1 MRLDCKDRYEW
12 TLLWRDSQKD
22 ESGRFYGHSFYRDS
36 ITGKVSIKDMSGP
49 TPDQTDD
56 GVLWLDTSRP
66 MVFWIEDGKMRASLP
81 VMGRYYGSVSPEK
94 SYCIMLW
101 PDAIKAAKEFG
112 YRVTLGEGVQA
123 YAAAVFEVV
132 NLFIK
137 NGGNR

>member
-1 MRLDCKDRYEW
+1 MRLGDKTKYEW
-12 TLLWRDSQKD
+12 TLLWRDSQTD
-22 ESGRFYGHSFYRDS
+22 ERGRFYGHSFYRDDL
-36 ITGKVSIKDMSGP
+36 TGRVSIKDMSGD

-66 MVFWIEDGKMRASLP
+66 MVFWMDEGKMRASLP
-81 VMGRYYGSVSPEK
+81 VMGRYYGSTTPEK

-101 PDAIKAAKEFG
+101 KDAVKAAKEFD

-132 NLFIK
+132 NLFLK
-137 NGGNR
+137 KGGE